1 MDPVTLALAGPQIS
15 AKSTSHQ
22 DLHLSYLHWMTPTMS
37 PKIIMKKALLIQ
49 TIIAGLILQGALGAL
64 FTTSPGGTTHIM
76 ALLDE
81 QRQPTKGKD
90 QMVQAV

>member
-1 MDPVTLALAGPQIS
+1 
-15 AKSTSHQ
+15 
-22 DLHLSYLHWMTPTMS
+22 MTPTTS

-49 TIIAGLILQGALGAL
+49 TIIAGMILQDALGTL
-64 FTTSPGGTTHIM
+64 FTTSLGGATHIM

-81 QRQPTKGKD
+81 QQQPTKGKD